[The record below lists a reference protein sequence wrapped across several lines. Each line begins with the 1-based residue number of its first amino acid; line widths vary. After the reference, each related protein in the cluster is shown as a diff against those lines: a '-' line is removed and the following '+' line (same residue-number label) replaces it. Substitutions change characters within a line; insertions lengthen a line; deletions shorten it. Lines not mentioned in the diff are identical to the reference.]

1 MSEIS
6 KKDRFTV
13 PAVICLICNVLLFVH
28 LCGAGAYAGGN
39 LHYEAA
45 NTQME
50 RNEEFFHQFFLSNHL
65 MGIAETLAMV
75 AALIALLMVIHV
87 WWKSAVERRT
97 KLRDLCVFNGII
109 LLISVYELVAHG
121 GLTAYRDEMP
131 LHYFGGPPA
140 TTLLIWL
147 PCLVL
152 TLIPMIVYF
161 RTKRITPAD

>member
-1 MSEIS
+1 MCCCSSIS
-6 KKDRFTV
+6 
-13 PAVICLICNVLLFVH
+13 AVQGLTLAAIFI
-28 LCGAGAYAGGN
+28 G
-39 LHYEAA
+39 EAA

-50 RNEEFFHQFFLSNHL
+50 RNEEFFHQFFLSDHL

-97 KLRDLCVFNGII
+97 KLRDLCIFNGII

-131 LHYFGGPPA
+131 LHYFVASGHES
-140 TTLLIWL
+140 
-147 PCLVL
+147 C
-152 TLIPMIVYF
+152 
-161 RTKRITPAD
+161 